1 MTQPTPKKITRE
13 EWQSLKRHGYTST
26 AGGTKRMLYLDPAT
40 GGTVLIPVEI
50 EAETVDRT

>member
-1 MTQPTPKKITRE
+1 MTQPTLKKITRE

-26 AGGTKRMLYLDPAT
+26 TGGTKRMLHRDPAM

-50 EAETVDRT
+50 EAETEDRT